1 MNRESS
7 PAEAGTPDYLPRGT
21 LALLTLSLSLG
32 AFMNVLDMTITNVA
46 IPEIAGGLGVSPND
60 GTWVITS
67 FVVTTAVFVPITGWL
82 ARRLGEVRLFVLS
95 TLLFTV
101 CSLLCGMAPSFAFLL
116 ILRVLQGCGAGPMI
130 PLSQSLL
137 LNNYPA
143 ERRGFALAI
152 ASVTTVVAPV
162 LGPILGG
169 WITDH
174 WTWPWIFFINVPV
187 GLFSVAVTWAIL
199 RGRETPR
206 RKLPIDALGLALL
219 VLWVAP
225 LQILL
230 DRGTQKGWFGSASIR
245 TLGVVALVA
254 FLVFLVWEWY
264 DPHPVV
270 DLKLFRR
277 LNFSVSTILVTI
289 GFSTYFGGV
298 VIFPLWLQ
306 TQMGYTAT
314 WAGLAA
320 APVGVLAIVF
330 TPLVGRYVY
339 RVDLRGLITASFVVF
354 AFTSFWLGSFPITVG
369 FDQLLPPRF
378 LMGLGVAGFFVPLL
392 AMALSGVSG
401 EETASAAG
409 VWNFFRTL
417 GASFGTS
424 LSVALWDDRATLHD
438 HRLTAALGPNNP
450 EAVHTLSRLT
460 ELFRSSRGAAVALA
474 HTVLRHAFMMATDD
488 YFWLSGWLFLLCV
501 PLVWLARGP
510 FRPSGTNLV
519 VE

>member
-1 MNRESS
+1 VSAETRASGS
-7 PAEAGTPDYLPRGT
+7 PPAGYLPRGL
-21 LALLTLSLSLG
+21 LALVTLSLSLG

-95 TLLFTV
+95 TLLFTI
-101 CSLLCGMAPSFAFLL
+101 CSFLCGVAPSFAFLL
-116 ILRVLQGCGAGPMI
+116 FFRVLQGCGAGPMI

-143 ERRGFALAI
+143 ARRGFALAI

-162 LGPILGG
+162 IGPILGG

-187 GLFSVAVTWAIL
+187 GVFSVVATWLVL
-199 RGRETPR
+199 RRRETAR
-206 RKLPIDALGLALL
+206 TKLPVDAIGLALL

-230 DRGTQKGWFGSASIR
+230 DRGTQKGWFGSPSIR
-245 TLGVVALVA
+245 TLGLVALVA
-254 FLVFLVWEWY
+254 FLFFLVWEWY

-277 LNFSVSTILVTI
+277 LNFSISTLLVTI

-339 RVDLRGLITASFVVF
+339 RVDLRAIVTASFLVF
-354 AFTSFWLGSFPITVG
+354 SWTSFWLGSFPITVG

-392 AMALSGVSG
+392 AMALSGVS
-401 EETASAAG
+401 EAETASAAG

-438 HRLTAALGPNNP
+438 HRLTAALSPSSVW
-450 EAVHTLSRLT
+450 ATQALARLRHV
-460 ELFRSSRGAAVALA
+460 LGSSGAAAAALA
-474 HTVLRHAFMMATDD
+474 HIVLRHAFMMATDD
-488 YFWLSGWLFLLCV
+488 YFWLSGWLFLLSV
-501 PLVWLARGP
+501 PLIWVARGP
-510 FRPSGTNLV
+510 FRPSGAGLV